1 MEETNEKKQLK
12 RLSTLLISDFLLSNP
27 DKLEEINATLINN
40 GVNVSNDIK
49 KIMLKHFI
57 CVDLEDEIIN
67 FMFYE
72 YTCLRR
78 EPILEYFPNEG
89 SRAYTNTI
97 ERLKGTNYLHFIS
110 NADFELI
117 ERAFFKDVAA

>member
-1 MEETNEKKQLK
+1 MEKTNEKKQLK

-40 GVNVSNDIK
+40 GVNVSDDIK

-67 FMFYE
+67 FMVYE

-78 EPILEYFPNEG
+78 EPILEYLPNEG
-89 SRAYTNTI
+89 SRAYTI

-110 NADFELI
+110 NVDFELI

>member
-1 MEETNEKKQLK
+1 MEETNKERLK
-12 RLSTLLISDFLLSNP
+12 RSVTLLITDFFISNP
-27 DKLEEINATLINN
+27 DKVKEINATLINN
-40 GVNVSNDIK
+40 GVNVSSDIK

-67 FMFYE
+67 FMYYG
-72 YTCLRR
+72 YTHLRR
-78 EPILEYFPNEG
+78 ETILEYLPDEG
-89 SRAYTNTI
+89 SRAYTI
-97 ERLKGTNYLHFIS
+97 ERLKGANYLHFIS

>member
-1 MEETNEKKQLK
+1 MEETNKERLK
-12 RLSTLLISDFLLSNP
+12 RSVTLLITDFFISNP
-27 DKLEEINATLINN
+27 DKVKVINATLINN
-40 GVNVSNDIK
+40 GVNVSSDIK

-67 FMFYE
+67 FMYYG
-72 YTCLRR
+72 YTHLRR
-78 EPILEYFPNEG
+78 ETILEYLPDEG
-89 SRAYTNTI
+89 SRAYTI
-97 ERLKGTNYLHFIS
+97 ERLKGANYLHFIS

>member
-1 MEETNEKKQLK
+1 MDKTFEKKQLK

-40 GVNVSNDIK
+40 GVNVSGDIK

-57 CVDLEDEIIN
+57 CVDLEDEIIS

-78 EPILEYFPNEG
+78 ELILEYLLNEG
-89 SRAYTNTI
+89 SGAYAI
-97 ERLKGTNYLHFIS
+97 ERLKGANYLHFIS
-110 NADFELI
+110 NVDFELI

>member
-12 RLSTLLISDFLLSNP
+12 RLATLLISDFLLSNP

-40 GVNVSNDIK
+40 GVNVSGDIK

-67 FMFYE
+67 FMVWE

-78 EPILEYFPNEG
+78 EPILEYLPNEG
-89 SRAYTNTI
+89 SRAYTI
-97 ERLKGTNYLHFIS
+97 ERLKGANYLHFIS
-110 NADFELI
+110 NVDFELI

>member
-1 MEETNEKKQLK
+1 MEETNKERLK
-12 RLSTLLISDFLLSNP
+12 RSVTLLITDFFISNP
-27 DKLEEINATLINN
+27 DKVKEINATLINN
-40 GVNVSNDIK
+40 GVNVSSDIK

-72 YTCLRR
+72 FTHLRR
-78 EPILEYFPNEG
+78 ETILEYLPNEG
-89 SRAYTNTI
+89 SRAYTI

-110 NADFELI
+110 NADFDLI

>member
-1 MEETNEKKQLK
+1 MENTKEKKQLK

-57 CVDLEDEIIN
+57 CVDLEDEIID

-72 YTCLRR
+72 YTCIKHRSIVNGL
-78 EPILEYFPNEG
+78 LGEG
-89 SRAYTNTI
+89 SDTFTL
-97 ERLKGTNYLHFIS
+97 ERLKSTNYLHFIS